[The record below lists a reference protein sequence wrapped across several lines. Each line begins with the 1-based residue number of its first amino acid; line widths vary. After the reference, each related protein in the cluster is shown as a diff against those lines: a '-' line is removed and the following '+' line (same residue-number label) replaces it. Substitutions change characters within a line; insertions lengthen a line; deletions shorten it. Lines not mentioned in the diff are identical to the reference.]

1 MKKLF
6 TLISV
11 CLAIFV
17 NAQTTSACA
26 CCSEPHKQF
35 DFWLGHWDVYDTT
48 GKKVGENL
56 IESMESGCGLRE
68 NWRSNQQTGTS
79 TNYFDP
85 ADNTW
90 NQLWIDNAGTI
101 LSLKGAY
108 NNNKMELKSAMM
120 QGKKVAFYYNVITWE
135 KNKDG
140 TVTQIWDVRENTGK
154 LVSRAFKGIYKLK
167 VKDAKAK
174 MPNDKQTH

>member
-1 MKKLF
+1 MKKLILF
-6 TLISV
+6 IS
-11 CLAIFV
+11 IFLSARA
-17 NAQTTSACA
+17 NAQQTSTCA

-35 DFWLGHWDVYDTT
+35 NFWLGHWDVYDTT
-48 GKKVGENL
+48 GKKVGENK
-56 IESMESGCGLRE
+56 IEVMEGGCGLRE
-68 NWRSNQQTGTS
+68 NWKSDTQTGTS

-85 ADNTW
+85 VDNTW
-90 NQLWIDNAGTI
+90 NQLWIDNVGTI

-108 NNNKMELKSAMM
+108 NNGKMELKSAMM

-140 TVTQIWDVRENTGK
+140 TVTQTWDVRENTGK

-167 VKDAKAK
+167 PSTK
-174 MPNDKQTH
+174 